1 MEILLTA
8 SLAVAAFLLG
18 ALPFSLIIGRLLLGK
33 DIRKYGDGNP
43 GAANV
48 FRAGGQ
54 KAGYLAVFLDV
65 AKGVPFVFL
74 AHSLLDLPETAIVI
88 VALSAILGH
97 AFSPFLRWRGGKAI
111 AVTFGVFLALPQH
124 EILLAF
130 IVFVILGFL
139 FIETDAWTV
148 IFGATA
154 SLAYL
159 VISRGSS
166 WEPLLMFCV
175 LAILVVKHFEDL
187 HTFPGLRGRLVRW
200 LQSIIRGAISI
211 I

>member
-1 MEILLTA
+1 MEIFFTA
-8 SLAVAAFLLG
+8 SLAIAAFLLG
-18 ALPFSLIIGRLLLGK
+18 AFPFSLIIGRLLLGK
-33 DIRKYGDGNP
+33 DIRDYGDGNP

-54 KAGYLAVFLDV
+54 KSGYLAVFLDV

-74 AHSLLDLPETAIVI
+74 AHSLAGLPNLAVVI
-88 VALSAILGH
+88 VALSAISGH
-97 AFSPFLRWRGGKAI
+97 AFSPFLRWRGGKAV
-111 AVTFGVFLALPQH
+111 AVTFGVLLALPQQ
-124 EILLAF
+124 EMLLAF
-130 IVFVILGFL
+130 IVFVVMGFL

-148 IFGATA
+148 IFGAAA

-175 LAILVVKHFEDL
+175 LAILVIKHFEDL
-187 HTFPGLRGRLVRW
+187 HTFPSVRGGLYAGFSR
-200 LQSIIRGAISI
+200 
-211 I
+211 